1 MSQLALLPQYL
12 SYPFVQAALVVGVLV
27 ALCCSL
33 FGATLVL
40 NHQSFLGDS
49 LSHVAFVAMALA
61 GVLQIVDNFL
71 LTLVLTCACSVFLAK
86 RNSLGG
92 IQGDS
97 SLAMLSVG
105 SLAFGYL
112 FMNLFANSA
121 NVAGDVCGVLFG
133 STSIL
138 TLSGSDVVT
147 SLVLAVAVIAFFLR
161 FHHEVFLITFDEEY
175 ALATGLPVER
185 IKTAM
190 AVIMSVV
197 IVVSMNL
204 VGALLITAL
213 VVFPVRSAMLV
224 HRSYKNVLVFAGVVS
239 VASVLVGML
248 TSIVVGT
255 PVGSTVIV
263 MDVVVYVVMALVCRI
278 RGAR

>member
-1 MSQLALLPQYL
+1 MSQLEMLPQYL
-12 SYPFVQAALVVGVLV
+12 SYPFVQAALVVGMLV

-33 FGATLVL
+33 FGTTLVL

-49 LSHVAFVAMALA
+49 LSHVAFVAMAVA
-61 GVLQIVDNFL
+61 GVLQIADNFL
-71 LTLVLTCACSVFLAK
+71 LTLVLTCACSVFLAR
-86 RNSLGG
+86 RNSMGG
-92 IQGDS
+92 TQGDS

-138 TLSGSDVVT
+138 TLSGSDVVA
-147 SLVLAVAVIAFFLR
+147 SLVLAVAVIGFFLR

-224 HRSYKNVLVFAGVVS
+224 HHSYKNVMAFSSILSVVC
-239 VASVLVGML
+239 VLAGML
-248 TSIVVGT
+248 VSIVAGT
-255 PVGSTVIV
+255 PIGSTIIAVDAAVYLVI
-263 MDVVVYVVMALVCRI
+263 AIVCHVRKI
-278 RGAR
+278 R